1 VTKVAKGPS
10 ACRSTATKDDAR
22 SLQHTTNKL
31 EKTAPH
37 GKSNFFEPP
46 SKHTSTP
53 VIKYKSAPDSL
64 AARRT
69 ATTTKTTK
77 VSGSNSQ
84 VKKHR
89 HGDDEPSTD
98 EPATRP
104 RLLVAKR
111 SSGQAF
117 EETTGGPRKRESVD
131 SVEKA
136 AVEKK
141 SSENT
146 KPVDTPSL
154 ELFEAKLE
162 RLNDTELAEVAM
174 SDTSVKAT
182 SEKSIKLD
190 EYFAQKK
197 AEKVDAT
204 PDVQHSTSA
213 TKQKMDNSDETAPVE
228 EQRDAP
234 PVSIKDESPLEAG
247 PDVALALMTFKED
260 VCADEANK
268 SEQRSTSSGSSSP
281 MEQPAVRKPV
291 GRKGVRKPGDAGVAL
306 VKKKDKKTK
315 KVSSVS
321 EAEEKSFIVNDDE
334 PLEVDIDVA
343 ARKALEKQGLAT
355 DAIMT
360 GTRRTDSGSRSQTD
374 RRRKS
379 AASSFGGKKQ
389 KRKRAE
395 DDDDN
400 DDDESTPAR
409 KKINRRAAVPR
420 VCTAMSVYSVPRLTK
435 TQMRHAAPIANT
447 DDRIVRSVSVRP
459 APSADIDTMDID
471 SVPALTPAPLRPA
484 ASTTYGPWR
493 AVCGS
498 DDEL

>member
-1 VTKVAKGPS
+1 
-10 ACRSTATKDDAR
+10 
-22 SLQHTTNKL
+22 
-31 EKTAPH
+31 
-37 GKSNFFEPP
+37 
-46 SKHTSTP
+46 
-53 VIKYKSAPDSL
+53 
-64 AARRT
+64 
-69 ATTTKTTK
+69 
-77 VSGSNSQ
+77 
-84 VKKHR
+84 
-89 HGDDEPSTD
+89 
-98 EPATRP
+98 
-104 RLLVAKR
+104 
-111 SSGQAF
+111 
-117 EETTGGPRKRESVD
+117 
-131 SVEKA
+131 
-136 AVEKK
+136 
-141 SSENT
+141 
-146 KPVDTPSL
+146 
-154 ELFEAKLE
+154 
-162 RLNDTELAEVAM
+162 
-174 SDTSVKAT
+174 
-182 SEKSIKLD
+182 
-190 EYFAQKK
+190 
-197 AEKVDAT
+197 
-204 PDVQHSTSA
+204 
-213 TKQKMDNSDETAPVE
+213 
-228 EQRDAP
+228 
-234 PVSIKDESPLEAG
+234 
-247 PDVALALMTFKED
+247 
-260 VCADEANK
+260 
-268 SEQRSTSSGSSSP
+268 
-281 MEQPAVRKPV
+281 MEQPAVRKLV

-379 AASSFGGKKQ
+379 AASSSGGMKQ

-395 DDDDN
+395 DDDD